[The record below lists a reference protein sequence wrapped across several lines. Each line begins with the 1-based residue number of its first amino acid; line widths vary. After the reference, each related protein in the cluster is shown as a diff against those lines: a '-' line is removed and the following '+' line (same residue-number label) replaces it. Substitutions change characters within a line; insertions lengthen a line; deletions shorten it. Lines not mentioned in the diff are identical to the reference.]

1 MEELQ
6 SHLEKA
12 RKSAFRVTAYV
23 FARTFRRDLRME
35 TDRFEQQPRAKSY
48 LETGATL
55 MALFGLSI
63 LAASF
68 GWIGL
73 ALYFVAVLILFY

>member
-6 SHLEKA
+6 SHFEKA

-23 FARTFRRDLRME
+23 CARILRRDLRSE
-35 TDRFEQQPRAKSY
+35 VDRLERQPRAKSY

-55 MALFGLSI
+55 TVLFGLSVF
-63 LAASF
+63 AASF

-73 ALYFVAVLILFY
+73 ALYFAAVLILFY